1 MRAAAELLWWWLG
14 ATAAYLLL
22 VSSPTG
28 LEIPV
33 GAVVGAASALVAVA
47 ARRAF
52 QPTTHV
58 PAFVRRAVLLPL
70 DVAAD
75 TVSLTR
81 MLLTGEAFR
90 SGAGEEDE
98 VRLPDDD
105 ATRTW
110 GVLLTSA
117 SPGSLATD
125 VEERDGSLVLHR
137 HRLTSH
143 QRAGRGWEER

>member
-58 PAFVRRAVLLPL
+58 PAFVRRSVLLPL
-70 DVAAD
+70 VSAAAA
-75 TVSLTR
+75 VS
-81 MLLTGEAFR
+81 MPQVLLTGEAFR
-90 SGAGEEDE
+90 SAAGEEDE
-98 VRLPDDD
+98 IRLP
-105 ATRTW
+105 
-110 GVLLTSA
+110 
-117 SPGSLATD
+117 
-125 VEERDGSLVLHR
+125 
-137 HRLTSH
+137 
-143 QRAGRGWEER
+143 

>member
-1 MRAAAELLWWWLG
+1 MRAATEVVFWWLA

-28 LEIPV
+28 IEIPV

-52 QPTTHV
+52 QPTTEV

-75 TVSLTR
+75 TLSLTR
-81 MLLTGEAFR
+81 MLVNGEAFR
-90 SGAGEEDE
+90 AGAGEQDE

-117 SPGSLATD
+117 SPGSLAAD
-125 VEERDGSLVLHR
+125 VEERAGALVLHR

-143 QRAGRGWEER
+143 QRACRGWEER